1 MNDLV
6 ETLTRM
12 GIEPVGNSESGPPA
26 RRFTEHRTVQPAV
39 VAATSTPLEEL
50 GEIDLSSL
58 EDSGRIAEPPAA
70 GGIGLGDKVVLVF
83 SDDQKR
89 ISARLLEGGNDLAK
103 GRLAIVSPLGKAIIG
118 AEEGDD
124 AITTTG

>member
-1 MNDLV
+1 M
-6 ETLTRM
+6 T
-12 GIEPVGNSESGPPA
+12 
-26 RRFTEHRTVQPAV
+26 
-39 VAATSTPLEEL
+39 AATSTPLEEL

-58 EDSGRIAEPPAA
+58 EIRVASPNRQRPE
-70 GGIGLGDKVVLVF
+70 GIGLGDKVVLVF

-118 AEEGDD
+118 AEGKAMDEFCRGERRRYRVPAAEKGWNVILYRYSAGEYLH
-124 AITTTG
+124 AIA